1 MKTCRCTCASCVF
14 PSCSFDQYTES
25 RSSQRQSPKR
35 VVASVQRMLTMSYS
49 SHAWKLAMMIM
60 MLGAA
65 ASMKMPIAVV
75 RTFSVFPPSQ
85 SMKPK

>member
-1 MKTCRCTCASCVF
+1 
-14 PSCSFDQYTES
+14 
-25 RSSQRQSPKR
+25 
-35 VVASVQRMLTMSYS
+35 MSYS
-49 SHAWKLAMMIM
+49 SHAWKLVMMIM

-85 SMKPK
+85 SMKLKVTMMRVNCSSEKCVS